1 MKNIVYLSGG
11 VGGAKFAKG
20 LYSLNNINLTILVNT
35 GDDEFI
41 NGVALSPDIDTVIY
55 NLAEIQGEYGWGIK
69 KDKFSVHEHLNY
81 FLETTF
87 RIGDKD
93 LGLNLFRNQMLHEGK
108 TLTEVT
114 SLIKNKFQI
123 TCEILPMTDS
133 GVQTKLVTKENQ
145 KLDFQDY
152 FVKKQGKPRLKKII
166 YQGST
171 DAKVSNKIIS
181 KIKNSDVVI
190 IGPSNPLL
198 SIGPIL
204 SLEKIKNELIKHMNV
219 IVISPFINNKAIK
232 GPSEKNFI
240 DLGYQPSID
249 GIKKYYNKIGKKYY
263 VQFGDSDMSDNVS
276 EENIFFTNK
285 NDAVKLAKKILI
297 NE

>member
-20 LYSLNNINLTILVNT
+20 LYALNNINLTILVNT

-69 KDKFSVHEHLNY
+69 KDKFSVHEHLNN

-114 SLIKNKFQI
+114 RLIKNKFQI

-190 IGPSNPLL
+190 VGPSNPLL

-276 EENIFFTNK
+276 EENIFFRNK

>member
-1 MKNIVYLSGG
+1 MKNIVCLSGG

-20 LYSLNNINLTILVNT
+20 LYALKNINLTILVNT

-55 NLAEIQGEYGWGIK
+55 NLAEIQGEFGWGVK
-69 KDKFSVHEHLNY
+69 NDKFSVHQHLND

-93 LGLNLFRNQMLHEGK
+93 LGLNLFRNQLLHDGK

-114 SLIKNKFQI
+114 QHIKNKFRI
-123 TCEILPMTDS
+123 TCEILPMTDNT
-133 GVQTKLVTKENQ
+133 VQTKLVTLKNQ

-152 FVKKQGKPRLKKII
+152 FVKKKGKPRLKKII
-166 YQGST
+166 YQGSAE
-171 DAKVSNKIIS
+171 AKVSGKLIS
-181 KIKNSDVVI
+181 KIKKSDIVI

-204 SLEKIKNELIKHMNV
+204 SLKKIKNELIKHKNV
-219 IVISPFINNKAIK
+219 VVISPFINKKAIK

-240 DLGYQPSID
+240 DLGYHPSIE
-249 GIKKYYNKIGKKYY
+249 GLKKYYKNVGKKYY
-263 VQFGDSDMSDNVS
+263 VQFGDSDKSFNVN
-276 EENIFFTNK
+276 EENIFFRNI
-285 NDAVKLAKKILI
+285 NDATKLAKKIL
-297 NE
+297 EHE

>member
-20 LYSLNNINLTILVNT
+20 LYALNNINLTILVNT
-35 GDDEFI
+35 GDDEII

-69 KDKFSVHEHLNY
+69 KDKFSVHEHLNN

-276 EENIFFTNK
+276 EENIFFRNK

>member
-20 LYSLNNINLTILVNT
+20 LYALNNINLTILVNT

-69 KDKFSVHEHLNY
+69 KDKFSVHEHLNN

-190 IGPSNPLL
+190 VGPSNPLL

-204 SLEKIKNELIKHMNV
+204 SLEKIKNELIRHKNV

-276 EENIFFTNK
+276 EENIFFRNK

>member
-1 MKNIVYLSGG
+1 LKNIVYLSGG

-133 GVQTKLVTKENQ
+133 DVQTKLVTKENQ

-166 YQGST
+166 YQGSAE
-171 DAKVSNKIIS
+171 AKVSGELIS
-181 KIKNSDVVI
+181 KIKESDIVI

-204 SLEKIKNELIKHMNV
+204 SLKKIRNELVKHKNV
-219 IVISPFINNKAIK
+219 VVISPFINKKAVK

-240 DLGYQPSID
+240 DLGFHPSIE
-249 GIKKYYNKIGKKYY
+249 GLKKYYKNVVKKYY
-263 VQFGDSDMSDNVS
+263 VQFGDSDKSFNVT
-276 EENIFFTNK
+276 EENIFFRNK
-285 NDAVKLAKKILI
+285 NDAKKLAKKIL
-297 NE
+297 EHG

>member
-20 LYSLNNINLTILVNT
+20 LYALNNINLTILVNT

-69 KDKFSVHEHLNY
+69 KDKFSVHEHLNN

-123 TCEILPMTDS
+123 TCEIFL
-133 GVQTKLVTKENQ
+133 
-145 KLDFQDY
+145 
-152 FVKKQGKPRLKKII
+152 
-166 YQGST
+166 
-171 DAKVSNKIIS
+171 
-181 KIKNSDVVI
+181 
-190 IGPSNPLL
+190 
-198 SIGPIL
+198 
-204 SLEKIKNELIKHMNV
+204 
-219 IVISPFINNKAIK
+219 
-232 GPSEKNFI
+232 
-240 DLGYQPSID
+240 
-249 GIKKYYNKIGKKYY
+249 
-263 VQFGDSDMSDNVS
+263 
-276 EENIFFTNK
+276 
-285 NDAVKLAKKILI
+285 
-297 NE
+297 